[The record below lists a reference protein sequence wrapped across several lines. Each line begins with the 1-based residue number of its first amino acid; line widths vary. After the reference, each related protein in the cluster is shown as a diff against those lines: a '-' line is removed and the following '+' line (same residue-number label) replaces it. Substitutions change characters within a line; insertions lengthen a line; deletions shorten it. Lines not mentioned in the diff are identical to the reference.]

1 MPQPATAMRRL
12 SLTERTVF
20 AALRRLDCAPR
31 LNAMASLSTPAQVVA
46 AVSGSAA
53 RPSGAARML
62 ADTLL
67 AAERGRLSLWLPVA
81 MGCGL
86 LAYFSLRTEPGLA
99 WCWLP
104 VAPLLA
110 ALILARRAPL
120 AAWCAG
126 LATAAALGFAGVIW
140 LAARLP
146 PPLVLPARAVIA
158 QGTVEQ
164 VELLPEGR
172 RVTLS
177 RPRLTPDGP
186 ALARTIRIRLR
197 SGDPARPAPG
207 DRLEVRALL
216 RGPAA
221 PAYPGAWD
229 FQRAAFFAGQGGAG
243 FAIGPAQVS
252 PGEGNATL
260 AALRAMLEQRVAAA
274 IPGSA
279 GAIAA
284 ALITGSQGVIPAADL
299 AAMRDAGLAHLLSV
313 SGLHIAIVMGV
324 SFATLRFLIACC
336 RPLALRV
343 PGKAVAALGALAAG
357 GFYLLLTGT
366 QVPMLRS
373 FAMAALVTLGVIAG
387 RRAISLR
394 GLALAA
400 AVVMLVQ
407 PAALLGPSFQM
418 SFAAVLALIAAWE
431 AARGWF
437 TRLRG
442 DGAWWRRILVALA
455 GVAATSLIAGAATT
469 PFGLAHFGRLQ
480 WYGMAAN
487 AIAVPLTSI
496 LVMPAGMLGVLLMPL
511 GLDAPA
517 LWAMGQGVEA
527 ILWVARNV
535 AAWPGATQ
543 AATPLPAWGLGL
555 FAFGLLWLCLW
566 RARWRL
572 AGIPLIAA
580 GLLSGLTVR
589 PPDLLI
595 SGDARLIAA
604 HLEGNLYLQRLNGAS
619 NLTRDTW
626 LRLYAITSRPFPTE
640 HATPGL
646 ACTAGACR
654 IQPRPDSTSAIL
666 LRGGAP
672 ATACGQADLLV
683 AAEPTRTR
691 CDASITIDRFTV
703 WRDGPHAIWLTPGR
717 PNIVADRS
725 WRGARPWTPPL
736 PRPRSAIA
744 PDEPPAPVE

>member
-1 MPQPATAMRRL
+1 
-12 SLTERTVF
+12 
-20 AALRRLDCAPR
+20 
-31 LNAMASLSTPAQVVA
+31 MASFSTPAQGAAVA
-46 AVSGSAA
+46 APGFTARFADAA
-53 RPSGAARML
+53 RAAG
-62 ADTLL
+62 DGLL

-81 MGCGL
+81 MGGGL
-86 LAYFSLRTEPGLA
+86 LAYFSLRAEPALA

-104 VAPLLA
+104 VALLLA
-110 ALILARRAPL
+110 ALTLARHAAL
-120 AAWCAG
+120 AAWCTG
-126 LATAAALGFAGVIW
+126 LAAAAALGFA
-140 LAARLP
+140 AATWHATRLP
-146 PPLVLPARAVIA
+146 PPLSLPNRAVIA
-158 QGTVEQ
+158 SGTVQQ

-172 RVTLS
+172 RVTLAGL
-177 RPRLTPDGP
+177 RLAPDAPELPRTV
-186 ALARTIRIRLR
+186 RIRLR
-197 SGDPARPAPG
+197 SNDPARPRPG

-243 FAIGPAQVS
+243 FAIGAAQVTA
-252 PGEGNATL
+252 GQGGATL
-260 AALRAMLEQRVAAA
+260 AALRATLEQRVTAA
-274 IPGSA
+274 IPDSA

-284 ALITGSQGVIPAADL
+284 ALITGAQGVIPAADL

-324 SFATLRFLIACC
+324 SFAALRFLIACC

-343 PGKAVAALGALAAG
+343 PGKAVAALGALGAG

-373 FAMAALVTLGVIAG
+373 FAMAALVTLGVVAG

-400 AVVMLVQ
+400 TAVMLIQ

-418 SFAAVLALIAAWE
+418 SFAAVLALIAGWD

-437 TRLRG
+437 ARLRG
-442 DGAWWRRILVALA
+442 DRAWWRRILVALA
-455 GVAATSLIAGAATT
+455 GLAATSLLAGAATT

-487 AIAVPLTSI
+487 AIAVPITSI
-496 LVMPAGMLGVLLMPL
+496 LVMPAGMLAVLLMPL
-511 GLDAPA
+511 GLETPA
-517 LWAMGQGVEA
+517 LWAMGKGVEA
-527 ILWVARNV
+527 ILLVARTV

-555 FAFGLLWLCLW
+555 FALGLLWLCLW
-566 RARWRL
+566 RARWRF
-572 AGIPLIAA
+572 AGIPLMAA
-580 GLLSGLTVR
+580 GLLSGLTVQ

-604 HLEGNLYLQRLNGAS
+604 RLDGTLYLQRRSGAS

-626 LRLYAITSRPFPTE
+626 QRLYATTAQPFPAV
-640 HATPGL
+640 HDAPGL

-654 IQPRPDSTSAIL
+654 IQPRPHGASAIL
-666 LRGGAP
+666 LRGDPP
-672 ATACGQADLLV
+672 ANACGQAGLILS
-683 AAEPTRTR
+683 AEPTRTR

-703 WRDGPHAIWLTPGR
+703 WRDGPHAVWLTQDGPH
-717 PNIVADRS
+717 IIADRP
-725 WRGARPWTPPL
+725 WRGTRPWTPPP
-736 PRPRSAIA
+736 PRPRSAT